1 MNKADIARHLTLRFQ
16 GEAIR
21 DHSISIRLF
30 TKALDSVQKLL
41 LHLTESRLDKQPRTQ
56 GRSSA
61 SLAAECELFL
71 TSLEAN
77 CVTAH
82 LALPEKEESL
92 FPDLPDLSEHV
103 LVDARD
109 CFKHYSKGAYAPFE
123 KLCPNP
129 IHRRQVFSD
138 LAGIAPGKESDHSVN
153 FIGND
158 RKDHALY
165 SPPRERI
172 RKMIRATLQQI
183 PDTVEEP
190 RFVAAKGMAVM
201 KGSNIVEWKETYD
214 VLELD
219 LEAAWRPK
227 HISWGDCHLSLKHPI
242 AVSIEDQSDGLFIA
256 THDQLEIHAFGSSRE
271 EAMEAFA
278 QEFTVLWQEIAKEA
292 DDNLTP
298 DALLL
303 KRKLRSL
310 VDSEGLV

>member
-1 MNKADIARHLTLRFQ
+1 MKADIARHLTIRFQ

-41 LHLTESRLDKQPRTQ
+41 LHLTESRLEKQPRTQ

-103 LVDARD
+103 LIDARN
-109 CFKHYSKGAYAPFE
+109 CFKHYSKGEYEPFE

-129 IHRRQVFSD
+129 IHRRQIFSD

-158 RKDHALY
+158 RKDHALH
-165 SPPRERI
+165 SPSRERI
-172 RKMIRATLQQI
+172 REMISATQAQI
-183 PDTVEEP
+183 QETPAEP
-190 RFVAAKGMAVM
+190 RFVAAKGMAVI
-201 KGSNIVEWKETYD
+201 KGGNIMEWKETYD

-219 LEAAWRPK
+219 LEAAWRPRR
-227 HISWGDCHLSLKHPI
+227 ISYDGCHLDLKHPI
-242 AVSIEDQSDGLFIA
+242 AVTIEDKGEGLFVA
-256 THDQLEIHAFGSSRE
+256 THDQLEIQAFGPSRD

-278 QEFTVLWQEIAKEA
+278 QEFTVLWREIAEEA
-292 DDNLTP
+292 AENLAP
-298 DALLL
+298 DALAL
-303 KRKLRSL
+303 KRKLRDL
-310 VDSEGLV
+310 VAAVDLV